1 MIIKINIHGT
11 KLKSI
16 QQKQK
21 GANEVISLIRPPLE
35 VEGEEDDTND
45 S

>member
-1 MIIKINIHGT
+1 MVIEINIHGT
-11 KLKSI
+11 KLESI

-21 GANEVISLIRPPLE
+21 GTDEVIGLIRPPLE
-35 VEGEEDDTND
+35 VEGKEDDTND